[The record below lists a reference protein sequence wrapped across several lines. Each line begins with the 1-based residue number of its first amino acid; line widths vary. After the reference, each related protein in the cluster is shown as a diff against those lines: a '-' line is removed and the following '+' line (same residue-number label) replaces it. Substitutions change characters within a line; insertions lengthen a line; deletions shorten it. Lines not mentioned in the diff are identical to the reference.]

1 MGEWGWVLG
10 VKAATMDKQTL
21 KQRVLA
27 ADFDGLSTRF
37 LNNDAMV
44 SMVHFGKGIFE
55 QNQMDKIKV
64 NTQLNPILQSYY
76 QANTWDMY

>member
-10 VKAATMDKQTL
+10 VKDAIMDEQTL
-21 KQRVLA
+21 KQRILA
-27 ADFDGLSTRF
+27 ADFDSLKTRF

-44 SMVHFGKGIFE
+44 SMVHFGKGVIE
-55 QNQMDKIKV
+55 QNQMDKLKV
-64 NTQLNPILQSYY
+64 NTQLNPVLQSYY

>member
-1 MGEWGWVLG
+1 
-10 VKAATMDKQTL
+10 MDEQIL

-27 ADFDGLSTRF
+27 ADFNGLKTRF

-44 SMVHFGKGIFE
+44 SMVHFGKGIIE

-64 NTQLNPILQSYY
+64 NTQLNPVLQSYY